1 MALKTTTKHVADKQF
16 AKVIQ
21 CYVLSAIL
29 HIKDFWALTSR
40 TIKITITRAQTTFV
54 RAILITYRTVVFLQ
68 TSQWK
73 KWNAKLDTV
82 SNAEP
87 LQNRP
92 HSPHCRRSSSYLSWQ
107 SEPVRSWVH
116 DLSLHARFHLKRLF
130 SSPSNDYL
138 VETPQLRHISHLW
151 NSGTSVPPVAD
162 LGQIHH
168 NGTGPQYTFTRQI
181 ALGSVYSVVSEEQK
195 PAKIYDKICN
205 VWDCAIQWPVI
216 NVKAELCA

>member
-1 MALKTTTKHVADKQF
+1 MLRTFGNSAYQGFLSTHIANHKNHDYTRTNHIRTRHSDYISYCCIPTNITVKEMKCETRHRKQRWAAAKPATLTPLSPIEFLSVMAEWT
-16 AKVIQ
+16 
-21 CYVLSAIL
+21 
-29 HIKDFWALTSR
+29 
-40 TIKITITRAQTTFV
+40 
-54 RAILITYRTVVFLQ
+54 RTVMGPWSFI
-68 TSQWK
+68 T
-73 KWNAKLDTV
+73 
-82 SNAEP
+82 
-87 LQNRP
+87 
-92 HSPHCRRSSSYLSWQ
+92 CY
-107 SEPVRSWVH
+107 
-116 DLSLHARFHLKRLF
+116 RFHLKRLF

-162 LGQIHH
+162 LGQIHR

-195 PAKIYDKICN
+195 PAKIHDKICN